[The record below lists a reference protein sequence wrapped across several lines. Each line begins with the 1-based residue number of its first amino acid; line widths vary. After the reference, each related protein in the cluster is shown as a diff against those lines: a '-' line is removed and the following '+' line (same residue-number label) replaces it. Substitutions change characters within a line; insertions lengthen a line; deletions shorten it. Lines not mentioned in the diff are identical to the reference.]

1 MLSANGTFCL
11 YRLQTVRGVENPSS
25 KWSVFYRIAR
35 WLWVRRM
42 GLINPIHSLYLF
54 TMIVFLNGVFERMS
68 PAVVWMNVKDTGYE
82 VNISLNTFAS
92 IQHMKEGRL
101 YTHLQIKEDAHTLFG
116 FVEKSEREI
125 FKMLLSVSGIG
136 ASIARTMLS
145 SLDPKQITNA
155 IASGDVI
162 TVQSI
167 KGIGSKTAQRVILD
181 LKDKVLKLY
190 DLDEVSM
197 FQNNTNRD
205 EALSALEVLGFVRK
219 ASEKLVE
226 KIIKESPDSS
236 VEYIIK
242 QALKNL

>member
-1 MLSANGTFCL
+1 
-11 YRLQTVRGVENPSS
+11 
-25 KWSVFYRIAR
+25 
-35 WLWVRRM
+35 
-42 GLINPIHSLYLF
+42 
-54 TMIVFLNGVFERMS
+54 LNGMIAYIQGKLAEKT
-68 PAVVWMNVKDTGYE
+68 PTEVVIDCNGVGYHI
-82 VNISLNTFAS
+82 NISLHTYSLLPNTDF
-92 IQHMKEGRL
+92 IKL
-101 YTHLQIKEDAHTLFG
+101 FTYLQIKEDSHTLFG

-145 SLDPKQITNA
+145 SLEPKQIIQALATA
-155 IASGDVI
+155 DVGTI
-162 TVQSI
+162 QSI
-167 KGIGSKTAQRVILD
+167 KGIGSKTAQRAILD

-219 ASEKLVE
+219 ASEKIVD
-226 KIIKESPDSS
+226 KIVKEDPTAS
-236 VEYIIK
+236 VESIIK

>member
-1 MLSANGTFCL
+1 MIAH
-11 YRLQTVRGVENPSS
+11 LQGKLVEKTPTQVVIDCGGV
-25 KWSVFYRIAR
+25 
-35 WLWVRRM
+35 
-42 GLINPIHSLYLF
+42 
-54 TMIVFLNGVFERMS
+54 
-68 PAVVWMNVKDTGYE
+68 GYH
-82 VNISLNTFAS
+82 VNISLHTYSLLPSADF
-92 IQHMKEGRL
+92 IKL

-155 IASGDVI
+155 IASGDVVTI
-162 TVQSI
+162 QSI

-197 FQNNTNRD
+197 SQNNTNRD

-219 ASEKLVE
+219 ASERIVE

-236 VEYIIK
+236 VEFIIK